1 MQRKEEIK
9 NAMDPSM
16 DFPALFLCLESKIP
30 KIAARGSE
38 KERTKIEGIA
48 IDLGKLNMVKKT
60 PMIKGSS
67 ADSLSRSSALKRGV
81 VILWK

>member
-9 NAMDPSM
+9 NAMDPSI
-16 DFPALFLCLESKIP
+16 DFPALFLCLERRIP
-30 KIAARGSE
+30 QIAARGSE

-48 IDLGKLNMVKKT
+48 IDLGKLSMVKKT
-60 PMIKGSS
+60 PMIKGKR